1 MAGKSS
7 IVGHIELAE
16 RTVVGG
22 NTGIMKS
29 VNEPG
34 TTLFGFIGFDLKA
47 SLKSYS
53 IFKKLPLLQD
63 KLRELE
69 KNNKFEN

>member
-1 MAGKSS
+1 
-7 IVGHIELAE
+7 
-16 RTVVGG
+16 VVAG
-22 NTGIMKS
+22 NTGVMKS

-34 TTLFGFIGFDLKA
+34 KTLFGFIGFDIKA

-53 IFKKLPLLQD
+53 VFKKLPLLQD

-69 KNNKFEN
+69 KK